1 MIIIND
7 KCIALI
13 KEFESFRSHAY
24 HGELDPPKLFTIGY
38 GTTIYPNGMK
48 VTLEDK
54 PITEE
59 QATEYLLHHIKEE
72 VCRPIDNYLRDDL
85 SGNQFGALLSFVY
98 NCGASSFR
106 SSTLLKRVNVNPIDV
121 SIRDSFMMWVKAEGV
136 DSPGLKRRRVAEADL
151 YFTP

>member
-24 HGELDPPKLFTIGY
+24 HGEADPPKLFTIGY
-38 GTTIYPNGMK
+38 GTTFYPDGK
-48 VTLEDK
+48 YVQLTDE

-59 QATEYLLHHIKEE
+59 KATEYLHWYIKEKI
-72 VCRPIDNYLRDDL
+72 VKSIDNYLRDDL
-85 SGNQFGALLSFVY
+85 SPNQFAALTSFTY
-98 NCGASSFR
+98 NCGAGAFR
-106 SSTLLKRVNVNPIDV
+106 SSTLLRRVNANPIDV
-121 SIRDSFMMWVKAEGV
+121 SICDAFMMWIKAEGV
-136 DSPGLKRRRVAEADL
+136 DSLGLKRRRAAEADL